1 MKCTLLNITSNH
13 RVTCPFNIDPYRC
26 DTCIIKLVVRM
37 KESEIQS
44 GKYVCLCVIH
54 QHDLIISLSFPPLRL
69 TLRFDFSRNCK
80 NASLK
85 IKAASWRRFPSNVIC
100 TRVFSSASLWCRDSD
115 RACITLCFSRQTQ
128 MGAAGGGRWS
138 SREGASATDQ
148 VWQEHLHLSACGL
161 CPWLKLSL
169 VSRGECRGAVS
180 RRHRL
185 VWKISAIS
193 VSASGLMRTRGAE
206 PGKGCSFVW
215 VPISIKQ
222 Q

>member
-1 MKCTLLNITSNH
+1 MRHMHHKISCTYEGKWNTIREVRLPLCDSPTRSHNLI
-13 RVTCPFNIDPYRC
+13 VVPPRC
-26 DTCIIKLVVRM
+26 A
-37 KESEIQS
+37 SHY
-44 GKYVCLCVIH
+44 G
-54 QHDLIISLSFPPLRL
+54 LILAGIAKMRLWKLRL
-69 TLRFDFSRNCK
+69 HPEDV
-80 NASLK
+80 
-85 IKAASWRRFPSNVIC
+85 FPSNVIC

-115 RACITLCFSRQTQ
+115 RACITLCFSQQTQ